1 MAALT
6 NSTRA
11 ADELLLDD
19 FTDRDGPSAFGT
31 RWNGFTDRVMG
42 GRSDMQAGV
51 VETDDGPALRMR
63 GSVRLDNNGG
73 FIQARLPLET
83 DGGMLDAENFDGVAL
98 EVRGAPGP
106 YFIHLRTP
114 DCRRPWQ
121 YYRAELPVN
130 SEWHEVFVPFSDFQG
145 KSIRAEPDFG
155 NLRSIALVAYGEAFE
170 AELEVRRL
178 ALAGRD

>member
-6 NSTRA
+6 GSSQA

-19 FTDRDGPSAFGT
+19 FTDQGGLSSFGT

-42 GRSDMQAGV
+42 GRSEMQAGV
-51 VETDDGPALRMR
+51 VETDGGPALRMR

-73 FIQARLPLET
+73 FIQVRLPLEV
-83 DGGMLDAENFDGVAL
+83 DGGTLDASDFDGVAL

-121 YYRAELPVN
+121 YYRAELRVTRSGERSSCRSAISRASPSVPHPISPVC
-130 SEWHEVFVPFSDFQG
+130 
-145 KSIRAEPDFG
+145 A
-155 NLRSIALVAYGEAFE
+155 RSRWSPTAKPSRPNWKYGAW
-170 AELEVRRL
+170 RWP
-178 ALAGRD
+178 GMT